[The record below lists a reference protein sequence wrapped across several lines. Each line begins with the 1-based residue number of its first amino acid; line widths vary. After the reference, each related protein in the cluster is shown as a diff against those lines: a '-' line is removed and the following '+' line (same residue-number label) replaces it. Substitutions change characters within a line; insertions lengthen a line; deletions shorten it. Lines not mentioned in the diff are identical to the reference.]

1 MKSTAR
7 KSEPAR
13 MQLFLRIKHP
23 HIDPAEI
30 SRALELEPEYANKA
44 GTSVS
49 AGGVKKI
56 HSESY
61 WLGALPVPSFK
72 ELTAWTAPAPL
83 FDARELATRESDAPG
98 KLSARL
104 LSQVAGL
111 YDMQIILWLKK
122 LDAHKRFIK
131 LIIDEGGTITI
142 VLQRADRTAP
152 LTIGPGLAKRLAD
165 LEIRLEI
172 D

>member
-13 MQLFLRIKHP
+13 MQLFLRISHP

-30 SRALELEPEYANKA
+30 SRALLLEPEYSNKA
-44 GTSVS
+44 GSSVS

-61 WLGALPVPSFK
+61 WLAVLPVPSLK
-72 ELTAWTAPAPL
+72 ELFAWTAPARF
-83 FDARELATRESDAPG
+83 FDAGETAARESVAPG
-98 KLSARL
+98 KLPARY
-104 LSQVAGL
+104 LSQVAGF
-111 YDMQIILWLKK
+111 YDMQVILSLKK
-122 LDAHKRFIK
+122 LDGHKSFIK
-131 LIIDEGGTITI
+131 RIINEGGTITI
-142 VLQRADRTAP
+142 VLQRADRAAP
-152 LTIGPGLAKRLAD
+152 LTIGPDLAKRLAD